1 MPWCENM
8 RRCAQLA
15 WVAGAVLWANPL
27 RAAQPLDL
35 SWQAPP
41 GCPQESTVREQVR
54 AIVPSAM
61 LESGRLRAEGTI
73 TRVDRRFRLKLVLR
87 LGELSGERSIDSDSC
102 SDLAGA
108 AVVALGLLLQTATA
122 PSADRPA
129 ATSEANGTE
138 ANGTGANGA
147 GANGAGANGAGATG
161 SGANDSSPADPA
173 QPSDAPQPPES
184 STDSDATEP
193 SGPRSPRNW
202 RVFVAPQ
209 LAVEWGPM
217 PEPSLAVAIAA
228 GFTAQQWRL
237 VASFT
242 FPRDQQLGL
251 AGLAGGGAELEHW
264 AAEAWIC
271 RAFRSATLELAPCL
285 LIGWENLKA
294 SGNGPGVEARSERTS
309 WVSGGA
315 AATGRW
321 YVADWFAF
329 AASVGAKVQG
339 ARPTISIEGL
349 GDYGRMKPVSFDLRA
364 GPVWIF

>member
-1 MPWCENM
+1 M
-8 RRCAQLA
+8 RRCAQLT
-15 WVAGAVLWANPL
+15 WVAGAVLWANP
-27 RAAQPLDL
+27 AQATQPLDL
-35 SWQAPP
+35 SWRAPP
-41 GCPQESTVREQVR
+41 GCPQENTVREQVR

-61 LESGRLRAEGTI
+61 LESGRLKAEGTI
-73 TRVDRRFRLKLVLR
+73 TRVDKRFRLKLVLH
-87 LGELSGERSIDSDSC
+87 LGDLSGERSIDSDSC

-122 PSADRPA
+122 PSGDKPATSAANEIGDTGAGGNDSGTPDA
-129 ATSEANGTE
+129 AT
-138 ANGTGANGA
+138 
-147 GANGAGANGAGATG
+147 
-161 SGANDSSPADPA
+161 
-173 QPSDAPQPPES
+173 PSAAPQAAES
-184 STDSDATEP
+184 SVDLDMTEP
-193 SGPRSPRNW
+193 SGPRQPRNW

-217 PEPSLAVAIAA
+217 PETSLGVALAA
-228 GFTAQQWRL
+228 GLSAREWRF

-242 FPRDQQLGL
+242 FPRDQQLRL
-251 AGLAGGGAELEHW
+251 AGLSGGGAELEHW

-271 RAFRSATLELAPCL
+271 RAFRSGTLELAPCL
-285 LIGWENLKA
+285 LIGGETLKA

-315 AATGRW
+315 AAMGRW

-329 AASVGAKVQG
+329 AASVGAKVEG

-349 GDYGRMKPVSFDLRA
+349 GDYGRLKPVAFSLRA